1 MIRLTIAAESATVSR
16 DPRGVRVDLRLSM
29 SDIVKALSEHLEDVP
44 DFGNPVPESALRRQI
59 VDPLLRS
66 LEPVDAVKLVERLV
80 SFDYGP
86 VPDAATFAAVSRLVS
101 GVCKLARLNPD
112 DAELRAVVHQMRQE
126 SGIALCPA
134 VPASFREDEK
144 TVSVATTEGEKP

>member
-1 MIRLTIAAESATVSR
+1 MIRLTISAESATVSR
-16 DPRGVRVDLRLSM
+16 DPRGVHVELRLFTP
-29 SDIVKALSEHLEDVP
+29 DIVKALSEHLEDVP

-59 VDPLLRS
+59 VDPLLRYM
-66 LEPVDAVKLVERLV
+66 EPVDAVKLVERLV

-101 GVCKLARLNPD
+101 SVCKLARLNPD

-126 SGIALCPA
+126 SGVALCPA
-134 VPASFREDEK
+134 APASFREDERV
-144 TVSVATTEGEKP
+144 VSVGGAP

>member
-1 MIRLTIAAESATVSR
+1 MIHLTISAESATVSR
-16 DPRGVRVDLRLSM
+16 DPRGVRVELRLAM
-29 SDIVKALSEHLEDVP
+29 SDIVKALSEQMQDVP
-44 DFGNPVPESALRRQI
+44 DHGKPVTASALCRQV
-59 VDPLLRS
+59 VDPLMRS
-66 LEPVDAVKLVERLV
+66 LEPVDAVKLVDRLV

-144 TVSVATTEGEKP
+144 TVSATTNEGGES